1 VQTLS
6 FANLGSYPSIAN
18 CEMAPEKNGLFGTFS
33 RELRPNLMGFEMK
46 YSAQLLIGLGLIALV
61 FGCSSDEEKAVPEEA
76 VVEEAAVTE
85 AAKELT
91 PDAMSAMEDVASEAE
106 EVAESINEA
115 VKETVSLIDKSNPN
129 WKQNL
134 TLPELMTFDAGK
146 KYFWDM
152 KTNKGDMSFR
162 LFHDSA
168 PMHATSTIYLTEN
181 GFYDDVLFHRV
192 IPGFMAQGGDPT
204 GTGRGG
210 PGYKYAGEF
219 DGKTGHTKAGML
231 SMANAGPNTD
241 GSQFFITFIATPF
254 LDGKHT
260 VFGELVSGE
269 DTLRALEALGS
280 AGAGKTS
287 EVLKI
292 EKAVIRAE

>member
-1 VQTLS
+1 
-6 FANLGSYPSIAN
+6 
-18 CEMAPEKNGLFGTFS
+18 
-33 RELRPNLMGFEMK
+33 MGFEMK
-46 YSAQLLIGLGLIALV
+46 YSVQLFMCLGLITLLL
-61 FGCSSDEEKAVPEEA
+61 GCSNEEGKVVPKEPAAEEA
-76 VVEEAAVTE
+76 ISIEVAKDTAAVIE
-85 AAKELT
+85 DALT
-91 PDAMSAMEDVASEAE
+91 SA
-106 EVAESINEA
+106 
-115 VKETVSLIDKSNPN
+115 IDKSNPN
-129 WKQNL
+129 WKQSL
-134 TLPELMTFDAGK
+134 QLPEQMAFEADK
-146 KYFWDM
+146 SYFWDM

-168 PMHATSTIYLTEN
+168 PMHVSSTVFLTES

-204 GTGRGG
+204 GTGMGG

-219 DGKTGHTKAGML
+219 DGKTGHTKPGML

-260 VFGELVSGE
+260 VFGEMVSGE
-269 DTLRALEALGS
+269 ETLAALEALGS
-280 AGAGKTS
+280 SGSGRTQ

-292 EKAVIRAE
+292 EEALIRVE